1 MNLSDSTIKTI
12 SFFKDIIIIAGG
24 LVALYQYILSNRS
37 RRLNNLI
44 AVWKSFFDNK
54 IFIEI
59 FEAMDRNKKICV
71 SRSDLYGF
79 SVLARGHAF
88 NLSEHSGKKVVILKP
103 DKRGNFPACI
113 IC

>member
-59 FEAMDRNKKICV
+59 FEAMDRNKKICYA
-71 SRSDLYGF
+71 LENNCEKYYANTKYTL
-79 SVLARGHAF
+79 VLANVGR
-88 NLSEHSGKKVVILKP
+88 K
-103 DKRGNFPACI
+103 
-113 IC
+113 